1 MPINETEIHPFL
13 QIGEAIPASRM
24 IVGTFPI
31 YSLTNPRTQRKSSL
45 QQDRND
51 ISFFYGSRSNY
62 FWSWYQQYI
71 DADVNIQNPESIITS
86 LTNKGI
92 AISDV
97 IQECLRIKE
106 SFEDNKLQQ
115 KQWNMQLSKVIES
128 SIDKIICTSKSDSGA
143 MGWLRDKILIPSGFS
158 VNQIASIDLHHE
170 ILDNIPDSNHNIK
183 LIAVV
188 LQKGDRRVE
197 IVSLPSPGSPQR
209 RLIDFGYV
217 KTNQT
222 TENYLSNYLLITFNW
237 FLE

>member
-1 MPINETEIHPFL
+1 MPINEIEIHPFL
-13 QIGEAIPASRM
+13 HIGEAIPALRI

-31 YSLTNPRTQRKSSL
+31 YSLTNPRTQRKNSL

-51 ISFFYGSRSNY
+51 ISFFYGSRSNC
-62 FWSWYQQYI
+62 FWNWYQQYI

-97 IQECLRIKE
+97 IQECLRITE

-128 SIDKIICTSKSDSGA
+128 SIDKIVCTSKSDSGA
-143 MGWLRDKILIPSGFS
+143 MGWLRDKILIPSGFR
-158 VNQIASIDLHHE
+158 VNQLASADLHHE
-170 ILDNIPDSNHNIK
+170 ILNNIPDSNHNIK

-188 LQKGDRRVE
+188 LQKADRRVE

-209 RLIDFGYV
+209 RLVDFGYV
-217 KTNQT
+217 KNIHT
-222 TENYLSNYLLITFNW
+222 TPNYLDDYLTKTFKW
-237 FLE
+237 FIQ